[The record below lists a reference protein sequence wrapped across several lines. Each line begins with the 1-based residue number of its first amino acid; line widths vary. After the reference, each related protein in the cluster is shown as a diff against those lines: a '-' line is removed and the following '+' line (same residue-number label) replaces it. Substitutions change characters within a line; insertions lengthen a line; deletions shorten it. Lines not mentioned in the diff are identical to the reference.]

1 MTHGCIHNT
10 GKGRCLVPLEHLL
23 VMGLPV
29 FEGLPGFPTPIQGAL
44 ADLSAANLKKLAG
57 NAMCLPQVGAML
69 CYLLSNVKQQ
79 MKKQLG
85 GGRCAVSASS
95 FSFISE
101 GSNNMT
107 ASPPNKMAELS
118 RPSQ

>member
-1 MTHGCIHNT
+1 MAASTTLARGAAWF
-10 GKGRCLVPLEHLL
+10 LLEHLL

-29 FEGLPGFPTPIQGAL
+29 FEGLPGFTTPIQGAL

-79 MKKQLG
+79 MKKKQLG

-107 ASPPNKMAELS
+107 ATPPNKMAEQLS